1 LFYFYLSEEKA
12 MTQKLLKAQNI
23 HKVYKEDG
31 GTLHVLKGVDMEVA
45 EGEIVTILGASG
57 AGKSTLLHILGLLD
71 TPTQGHVYFRGQD
84 LQSLSPAQKA
94 LVRNKNFGFVFQF
107 YHLLPELDAM
117 ENVLLPSMVMNSTL
131 GWCKRRN
138 ELKERAEKIIRSVDL
153 WPRRKHKPKAL
164 SGGEKQRIAI
174 ARALMNEPDIL
185 FCDEPTGNLDSKTS
199 DEVVTLLWNINK
211 ETGMAFV
218 IVTHNPNLAR
228 KSGRVLQMVD
238 GRLVKVTE

>member
-1 LFYFYLSEEKA
+1 
-12 MTQKLLKAQNI
+12 MTQKLLKAQGI
-23 HKVYKEDG
+23 HKEYREDG
-31 GTLHVLKGVDMEVA
+31 GVLHVLNGIDMEVA
-45 EGEIVTILGASG
+45 DGEIVTILGASG

-71 TPTQGHVYFRGQD
+71 TPTQGHVFFRGQD
-84 LQSLSPAQKA
+84 LQSLSPGQKA
-94 LVRNKNFGFVFQF
+94 LVRNRNFGFVFQF

-117 ENVLLPSMVMNSTL
+117 ENVLLPSMVMNGAL
-131 GWCKRRN
+131 GWLKRRN

-174 ARALMNEPDIL
+174 ARALMNEPEIL

-199 DEVVTLLWNINK
+199 DELVRLLWNINR

-218 IVTHNPNLAR
+218 IVTHNPDLAK
-228 KSGRVLQMVD
+228 KSGRILQMVD
-238 GRLVKVTE
+238 GKLIKVTE